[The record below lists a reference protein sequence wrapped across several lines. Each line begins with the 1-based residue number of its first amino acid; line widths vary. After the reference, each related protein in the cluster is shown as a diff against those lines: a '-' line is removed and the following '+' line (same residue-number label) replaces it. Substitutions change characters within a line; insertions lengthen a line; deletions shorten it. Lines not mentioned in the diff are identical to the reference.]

1 MRGLITKFWVFG
13 SLLVLLLCAG
23 CSTTGGGSATNSVSQ
38 KPVETPTRGNDFL
51 NVGDKVRVVLD
62 IPVAPPP
69 PTEMQI
75 PENGELTLHLAEKF
89 IFKDKKRNVLEQ
101 EIRDRYVERGYFK
114 IINVTIE
121 VLPRP
126 ITVGG
131 GVRAPR
137 DYAHQGQLTVLK
149 TIDMA
154 GGFTEYAN
162 KRKVKIIREG
172 RTILVNCKKAL
183 EDPGKYDVAV
193 FPGDTIHV
201 PESPF

>member
-1 MRGLITKFWVFG
+1 MRGLFTRFCSLG
-13 SLLVLLLCAG
+13 SLVLVLFIAG
-23 CSTTGGGSATNSVSQ
+23 CSTTGGREATNSAAS
-38 KPVETPTRGNDFL
+38 KPGQADLPSTDRL

-75 PENGELTLHLAEKF
+75 PENGELTLHLSEKF
-89 IFKDKKRNVLEQ
+89 IFKGKKRDALEQ
-101 EIRDRYVERGYFK
+101 EIRDRYVEKGYFK
-114 IINVTIE
+114 IINVIIE

>member
-1 MRGLITKFWVFG
+1 MRGLMTKFLVFG
-13 SLLVLLLCAG
+13 SLLVLLLGTG
-23 CSTTGGGSATNSVSQ
+23 CSTFGGGSGTNSVTP
-38 KPVETPTRGNDFL
+38 KPAETELPGIDFL
-51 NVGDKVRVVLD
+51 NVGDKVRVILD

-89 IFKDKKRNVLEQ
+89 NFKGKRRDLLEQ
-101 EIRDRYVERGYFK
+101 EIRDRYVEKGFFK

-162 KRKVKIIREG
+162 KRKVKIIRRG
-172 RTILVNCKKAL
+172 KTIMVNCRKAL
-183 EDPGKYDVAV
+183 EDPAKYDVPV
-193 FPGDTIHV
+193 YPGDTIHV
-201 PESPF
+201 PETIF

>member
-1 MRGLITKFWVFG
+1 MRGLITKFGVFG

-23 CSTTGGGSATNSVSQ
+23 CSTTGGGSATNSAAQ
-38 KPVETPTRGNDFL
+38 KPVETPGNDFL
-51 NVGDKVRVVLD
+51 HVGDKVRVVLD

-89 IFKDKKRNVLEQ
+89 IFKDKRRDLLEQ
-101 EIRDRYVERGYFK
+101 EIRDRYVEKGYFK

-154 GGFTEYAN
+154 GGFTEFAN
-162 KRKVKIIREG
+162 KRKVKIIRNG

-193 FPGDTIHV
+193 FPGDTINV